1 LDFSVKILV
10 AEDEPVIA
18 AQYRVALESRSH
30 DVAIKNDGQSCLDA
44 YRAALKARDAVPFDA
59 VILDYRMPNK
69 NGLEVAKEML
79 ALRPKQ
85 RIIFA
90 SAYVVET
97 LTESVKQLGQV
108 VELLQKPFEVDVL
121 ADMVEDRGI
130 YEELEKIN
138 VRVRELKNLNANHR
152 QLVDLLVGLKKLQ
165 KDIRGL

>member
-1 LDFSVKILV
+1 VEILV
-10 AEDEPVIA
+10 VEDELDIA
-18 AQYRVALESRSH
+18 MQYEVALKSRGH
-30 DVAIKNDGQSCLDA
+30 DVIVKSDGQACLDA
-44 YRAALKARDAVPFDA
+44 YLAALQKTRNAVTPFDV
-59 VILDYRMPNK
+59 VILDYRMPEK
-69 NGLEVAKEML
+69 DGLQVAKEIL

-97 LTESVKQLGQV
+97 LTESQQHLGQV
-108 VELLQKPFEVDVL
+108 VELLQKPFEIDIL
-121 ADMVEDRGI
+121 ADMVEDKGI

-138 VRVRELKNLNANHR
+138 VKVKELKNFNVTHR